1 MPDVSTT
8 DTFDPELT
16 AVLLALAGA
25 RQGQRV
31 ATVGA
36 GPVVARGLLA
46 GSGTP
51 ELVSADADVVV
62 AGAAYEVP
70 GALALLAPGGRLVA
84 VAADAA
90 AARRVAVAA
99 GLELRHVETVG
110 RRVAWSAQAPVG
122 RHP

>member
-1 MPDVSTT
+1 MSTEVPA
-8 DTFDPELT
+8 DTELT
-16 AVLLALAGA
+16 AVLLALAGV

-31 ATVGA
+31 AAVGA

-46 GSGTP
+46 SSGTQD
-51 ELVSADADVVV
+51 LVGAAADVVV

-70 GALALLAPGGRLVA
+70 GALALLASGGRLVA

-99 GLELRHVETVG
+99 GLDLRHVEPVG
-110 RRVAWSAQAPVG
+110 RRVAWSAQRPVG
-122 RHP
+122 